1 MPSPKSQTVD
11 TSSNVRLAVMAYRTR
26 KASVLS
32 DLQESVNFH
41 RSLLSLTP
49 HDFTQPRPTPPSI
62 VEFPHDEE
70 LANMTKAEL
79 LTWRKMRRCE
89 RKNAMHKE
97 KCRQR
102 NIMIGELQREL
113 ADLKRRVEEMERR
126 KNAIVKIKR
135 ARTNLRTFAI
145 VPSS

>member
-1 MPSPKSQTVD
+1 
-11 TSSNVRLAVMAYRTR
+11 
-26 KASVLS
+26 
-32 DLQESVNFH
+32 
-41 RSLLSLTP
+41 
-49 HDFTQPRPTPPSI
+49 
-62 VEFPHDEE
+62 
-70 LANMTKAEL
+70 MTKEEL